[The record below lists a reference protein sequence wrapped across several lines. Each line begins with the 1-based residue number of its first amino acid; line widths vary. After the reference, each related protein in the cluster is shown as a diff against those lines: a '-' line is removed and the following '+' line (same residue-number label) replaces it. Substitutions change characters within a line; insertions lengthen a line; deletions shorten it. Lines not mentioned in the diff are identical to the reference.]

1 MTSLSVKIA
10 RMLPPE
16 LLPVLAGWIG
26 QPISVSIALTR
37 EGLPETIADY
47 GGVLSNVPELDL
59 EAEERGEPATFLLA
73 LDGGRSLL
81 TLHSSSVHGV
91 RELEGGAI
99 EVELEGA
106 LVTLAP
112 EG

>member
-1 MTSLSVKIA
+1 MASSSVKIA
-10 RMLPPE
+10 RMSLPE
-16 LLPVLAGWIG
+16 LLPVLSGWIG

-47 GGVLSNVPELDL
+47 GGVLSSVPELEP
-59 EAEERGEPATFLLA
+59 EAEERGEPATFLMA
-73 LDGGRSLL
+73 LDGGEALL
-81 TLHSSSVHGV
+81 TLHSGSVQGV
-91 RELEGGAI
+91 REIEGGAI